1 MEKQYIQKLYK
12 TFDLY
17 SLIILLRMSEE
28 LKNKTSDISF
38 EQKIRNF
45 VAEKSPKLYVLTPC
59 YGSLCFVNYVQCI
72 MTTKELLNKYG
83 IEVVVEFCRNDSLVS
98 RARNNLVAKAMSDP
112 KMTHMFFIDADITW
126 DPIDVLKLIVAD
138 KSLIGGVYPIK
149 YYEWSKLVKTGGEP
163 DPNIIKK
170 WLDVKERSQLKSTIS
185 DEYMIQ
191 HKLLRYNI
199 NYIDNVLSIENN
211 LARVK
216 HLATGFM
223 MFKRSVIEKMAIA
236 YPNTKYTDD
245 VGFLNSTQTAYAY
258 ALFDCG
264 VEDDHY
270 YSEDWLFCH
279 RWTKMGGN
287 IYIDVGINLIHT
299 GNEDFKGCYL
309 ASILS

>member
-1 MEKQYIQKLYK
+1 MFQITTYI
-12 TFDLY
+12 
-17 SLIILLRMSEE
+17 MSEE
-28 LKNKTSDISF
+28 LKEAEPKPAEASF
-38 EQKIRNF
+38 ETRIRDF
-45 VAEKSPKLYVLTPC
+45 VAKYSPKLYVLTPC

-72 MTTKELLNKYG
+72 ILTKELLTKYG
-83 IEVVVEFCRNDSLVS
+83 VEVVIEFCRNDSLVS

-126 DPIDVLKLIVAD
+126 DPVDVLKLLVAD
-138 KSLIGGVYPIK
+138 KSLVGGVYPIK
-149 YYEWSKLVKTGGEP
+149 YYDWGKLLKEKNEP
-163 DPNIIKK
+163 DPNIIQK
-170 WLDVKERSQLKSTIS
+170 WLDIKNRSQFKGTIS

-191 HKLLRYNI
+191 HKLLKYNI
-199 NYIDNVLSIENN
+199 NYIDNVLAIEAN

-223 MFKRSVIEKMAIA
+223 MFKREVIEQMAVA
-236 YPNTKYTDD
+236 YPATKYTDD
-245 VGFLNSTQTAYAY
+245 VGFLRGTQNNYAY

-287 IYIDVGINLIHT
+287 IYIDVGINLLENT
-299 GNEDFKGCYL
+299 SGCG
-309 ASILS
+309 